1 MWVLAIVFTLLIP
14 LQQSETAPVEL
25 PQPHANGTRTK
36 PPLTYRAKE
45 SPSRAPDPEHLKI
58 VWSKSG
64 GDDPLPSVNSL
75 KGIADDLTNVPFSLQ
90 DVKSEDGETP
100 PPTAPSRMSLSQVT
114 RAFQQVPTNNRP
126 VPTLSSSTSSPP
138 ERQHNFAGQP
148 PQQQNNR
155 PSYVPTYSSPLLS
168 HSPAPGPMAYGQGSP
183 VPGRM
188 VVNGHA
194 SPYMHPQPVWV
205 PVQQGP
211 PPPGQTPGSMMR
223 PVPSPFP
230 NQVVAYPG
238 MYGGPPPPMT
248 NGPITQQSNGVHPSQ
263 GRGRGGV
270 PMLSPIMAPANAVP
284 PHQGH
289 PGMMYPPSPAMMQP
303 QVGVP
308 GYPPHM
314 QQHPG
319 GNGGVGRGQMRNGYD
334 GMHGHPPPPHPP
346 STPSQGPPQPL
357 HAYPMSPYRQP
368 W

>member
-1 MWVLAIVFTLLIP
+1 MHIFSRYVPTLLITLWQP
-14 LQQSETAPVEL
+14 EAAPITP
-25 PQPHANGTRTK
+25 PQPHANGTWAK

-45 SPSRAPDPEHLKI
+45 SSSRAPDPEHLKI

-100 PPTAPSRMSLSQVT
+100 PPIAPSRMSLSEVT
-114 RAFQQVPTNNRP
+114 RAFQQVPTNSRS
-126 VPTLSSSTSSPP
+126 VPQLSSSASSPP
-138 ERQHNFAGQP
+138 ERQHNFTGQPP

-155 PSYVPTYSSPLLS
+155 ASYGHTYPSPLTS
-168 HSPAPGPMAYGQGSP
+168 HSPTPGPAVYGQGSP

-188 VVNGHA
+188 VASNHA
-194 SPYMHPQPVWV
+194 SPYMHPQPMWI
-205 PVQQGP
+205 PVQQGHP
-211 PPPGQTPGSMMR
+211 APGQPPGSMMR

-230 NQVVAYPG
+230 NQVVAYPM
-238 MYGGPPPPMT
+238 MYGMT
-248 NGPITQQSNGVHPSQ
+248 NGPVPQQANGVHPSQ

-289 PGMMYPPSPAMMQP
+289 PGMLYPPSPAMMQ
-303 QVGVP
+303 QQLGIP

-314 QQHPG
+314 QQHHG

-334 GMHGHPPPPHPP
+334 GMHGMHGHPPPHPP
-346 STPSQGPPQPL
+346 STPGQGPPQPL
-357 HAYPMSPYRQP
+357 HPYPMSPYRQP